1 MIYLCGFPHTL
12 ARAVWKFAPTVNLRG
27 AMLSILRS
35 SPLLIAVGAC
45 GVLLSTLAG
54 GAIATSFEMNR
65 QRTQL
70 AADLGLRRAFL
81 RSEIERHRLL
91 PKTLAGDGRLWQAVD
106 PNFSS
111 TSRATMAVELSARF
125 EDLARSDGAVTLY
138 LVDRLGTTVSSSN
151 FRLKESFVGQ
161 NYAFRSYFTDSI
173 ANGFGELFARGT
185 VSGIPGLY
193 LAHQLQNLAGV
204 VVVKVEFDEL
214 ERNWRETGD
223 RTFVTDRE
231 GQVLLTSDPS
241 IRFTHLTPIDSTT
254 NPWVVEASAD
264 LDAPAWHLVI
274 RRDARSAVLASRS
287 FGWLTGGTLGGL
299 IFLSLSVALL
309 ARQRRERTR
318 VELERLVTS
327 RTVELRDSNERL
339 LQEVEERSRA
349 DARAQKLRDDL
360 AQANRLAVL
369 GQITA
374 GVAHEIN
381 QPVAAIRT
389 NVDNAKVLLSRGQA
403 AETLDNLERVAQL
416 TARIGLIT
424 DELREFS
431 RRAPL
436 ERNPVRLA
444 SVVDGAILLLDS
456 KLRAA
461 RISVRLNLSPE
472 DPRVFANR
480 IKLEQVV
487 VNLVQNAVEALS
499 DTINPIIEIE
509 TAFDDA
515 NAWFAITD
523 NGPGVAEASLQQI
536 FTPFNSTKPLGLGL
550 GLVISRDIMAELGGT
565 LDYEAVSPCGAK
577 FIGRLPRWKI
587 DR

>member
-1 MIYLCGFPHTL
+1 
-12 ARAVWKFAPTVNLRG
+12 
-27 AMLSILRS
+27 MLSVLRS

-111 TSRATMAVELSARF
+111 TSRATMALELSARF

-138 LVDRLGTTVSSSN
+138 LVDRRGTTVSSSN
-151 FRLKESFVGQ
+151 FRFKESFVGQ

-193 LAHQLQNLAGV
+193 LAHQLQNRAGV

-214 ERNWRETGD
+214 ERNWRDTGD

-241 IRFTHLTPIDSTT
+241 IRFRHLTPLDSTPD
-254 NPWVVEASAD
+254 PWVVEASAD

-287 FGWLTGGTLGGL
+287 FGWLTGGTLGSL
-299 IFLSLSVALL
+299 ISLSLSVALL
-309 ARQRRERTR
+309 ARRRRERTR
-318 VELERLVTS
+318 VELERLVAS

-403 AETLDNLERVAQL
+403 AETLDNLERIAQL

-461 RISVRLNLSPE
+461 RISIRLNLSPD
-472 DPRVFANR
+472 DPRVLANR

-499 DTINPIIEIE
+499 DTINPVIEIA
-509 TAFDDA
+509 TGFDDA

-565 LDYEAVSPCGAK
+565 LDYEAVTPYGAK
-577 FIGRLPRWKI
+577 FIGRLPHWKI

>member
-1 MIYLCGFPHTL
+1 
-12 ARAVWKFAPTVNLRG
+12 
-27 AMLSILRS
+27 MLSVTRT
-35 SPLLIAVGAC
+35 SPLLIAIGVC
-45 GVLLSTLAG
+45 GVALSTLAG
-54 GAIATSFEMNR
+54 GAIATTFEMTR

-70 AADLGLRRAFL
+70 AADLSLRRAFL

-91 PKTLAGDGRLWQAVD
+91 PKTLAGDGRLWQVVD
-106 PNFSS
+106 PSVS
-111 TSRATMAVELSARF
+111 PTSRLTTALELSARF
-125 EDLARSDGAVTLY
+125 EDLARSDGAATLY
-138 LVDRLGTTVSSSN
+138 LVDGRGTTVSSSN
-151 FRLKESFVGQ
+151 YRLKESFVGQ
-161 NYAFRSYFTDSI
+161 NYAFRSYFTDSV

-193 LAHQLQNLAGV
+193 LAHLLQSRAGV

-214 ERNWRETGD
+214 ERSWRDTGD
-223 RTFVTDRE
+223 RTYVTDLS
-231 GQVLLTSDPS
+231 GQVLLTSEPS
-241 IRFTHLTPIDSTT
+241 TRFAQLTPLDKAK
-254 NPWVVEASAD
+254 NPWLIEASAEV
-264 LDAPAWHLVI
+264 DAPAWHLVI
-274 RRDARSAVLASRS
+274 RRDTRRAVLASRS

-299 IFLSLSVALL
+299 IFLSLGIALV
-309 ARQRRERTR
+309 ARQRRERNR
-318 VELERLVTS
+318 IELERLVAS

-389 NVDNAKVLLSRGQA
+389 NVDNAKVLLQRGRT
-403 AETLDNLERVAQL
+403 AESLGNLERVVDL
-416 TARIGLIT
+416 TTRIGLIT

-436 ERNPVRLA
+436 ERKPVRLA
-444 SVVDGAILLLDS
+444 AVVDGAILLLDS
-456 KLRAA
+456 KIRAA
-461 RISVRLNLSPE
+461 KISLRLNLSQA
-472 DPRVFANR
+472 DPQVLANR

-499 DTINPIIEIE
+499 DTPNPTIEIE
-509 TAFDDA
+509 TDLDDS

-523 NGPGVAEASLQQI
+523 NGPGVADASLQQI

-565 LDYEAVSPCGAK
+565 LDHEVVISGGAK
-577 FIGRLPRWKI
+577 FIGRLPRYRI